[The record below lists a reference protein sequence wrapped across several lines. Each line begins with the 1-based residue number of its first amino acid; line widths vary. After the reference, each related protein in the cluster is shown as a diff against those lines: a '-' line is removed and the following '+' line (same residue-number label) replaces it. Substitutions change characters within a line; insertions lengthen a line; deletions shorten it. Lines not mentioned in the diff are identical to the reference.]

1 MTSNIECLLVLA
13 TISVASVIVSAA
25 LLHKYNSPVANRT
38 DALSSPRLSSVRP
51 LPVPVPALHIA
62 ADIRATVFVCLF
74 LCLFGCLDNT
84 SLTSLSLADTCP
96 NLRSGRGCRWRP
108 FYNCA
113 IYNAVRTESV
123 QQRFRPIIGY
133 NRASPQRLKARR
145 HASGG

>member
-74 LCLFGCLDNT
+74 VSAFVRLFRQHVAHVALARRHVPEPQVRPW
-84 SLTSLSLADTCP
+84 LSLA
-96 NLRSGRGCRWRP
+96 
-108 FYNCA
+108 
-113 IYNAVRTESV
+113 AV
-123 QQRFRPIIGY
+123 
-133 NRASPQRLKARR
+133 L
-145 HASGG
+145 